1 MAIDGRSLA
10 ERDKKKDAYES
21 RGVKVVSAALVWVPI
36 ALLLVLAYVSG
47 TWLGG
52 WTAGMVSL
60 LSAVVTVVVV
70 WLFTRGRRRRG

>member
-1 MAIDGRSLA
+1 MAIDGRSLV

-21 RGVKVVSAALVWVPI
+21 RGVKVFSAALVWVPV

-52 WTAGMVSL
+52 WTAGVVSL
-60 LSAVVTVVVV
+60 LSALLTVVVV
-70 WLFTRGRRRRG
+70 WLFTRGRRRRS